1 MLKTSAV
8 CALLLSF
15 TEAACG
21 SRDKRK
27 LKKSRAQV
35 LTVTVYCVQVLCLT
49 TAQGVGET
57 ECMTVELRELMLMSE
72 CSKLSLGGSLT
83 GLSAQGLR

>member
-1 MLKTSAV
+1 MLKTGAV

-15 TEAACG
+15 TEAACD

-35 LTVTVYCVQVLCLT
+35 LTVTICVQVLCLT
-49 TAQGVGET
+49 TAQGVEET
-57 ECMTVELRELMLMSE
+57 ECMTVEQRELMLMSE

-83 GLSAQGLR
+83 GLSA